1 MQLARKAHKKGRL
14 EVICGAMFSGKTE
27 ELMRRLK
34 RAEWSR
40 KSVVTIKHEI
50 DQRQHQGYTYIMS
63 HDGKQRLATSLGDK
77 LEQLE
82 EMFVLANDADVI
94 GIDEIQ
100 FFPQT
105 IIPIIHELID
115 AGKQVIVAGLD
126 LDFRGMPFGIVPL
139 LLAFADEVLKLKAV
153 CVVCFNEAHHTQRIV
168 NGKPANHDDPT
179 ILVGASECY
188 EARCRDC
195 FSIDRSVSYIYENL
209 ERQMTLV

>member
-1 MQLARKAHKKGRL
+1 MQLARKAPKKGRL

-34 RAEWSR
+34 RAEWAR
-40 KSVVTIKHEI
+40 KRVVTIKHEI
-50 DQRQHQGYTYIMS
+50 DQRQHQGHACIMS
-63 HDGKQRLATSLGDK
+63 HDGKQRIATSLGNK
-77 LEQLE
+77 LEHFE
-82 EMFVLANDADVI
+82 EMLASSGEADVV

-100 FFPQT
+100 FFPKA

-115 AGKQVIVAGLD
+115 AGKQVIVAGLE
-126 LDFRGMPFGIVPL
+126 LDFRGMPFGIVPS

-153 CVVCFNEAHHTQRIV
+153 CVICFNEAHHTQRIV
-168 NGKPANHDDPT
+168 NGKPANHDEPT

-195 FSIDRSVSYIYENL
+195 FSIDRSARYIYENL